1 MTESTKTI
9 FMAAA
14 AAVLLVVAIVAR
26 PKPPYVEPEGVVG
39 KPLFATNWSDPRDA
53 RSMQMTT
60 FDETTQAANDFQVAL
75 VDGKWAIPSHG
86 NYPANAQEHVNKA
99 ANALI
104 NLTVLDVVTDEPRFH
119 EQYGVVEPDPAKI
132 KGLAYGVGKL
142 VTVKDKDGNALAR
155 LVVGKQ
161 DKASGGSE
169 TSSVRFVRKA
179 GQDRVYKVKLDGDL
193 FSTKFADWIDPDL
206 LDLKQHWDIT
216 KMQIHDNDLE
226 DTGDRI
232 GVVRKD
238 DIDLAYNDQKGSW
251 SVGKLVNYK
260 EGKPVES
267 KLAADEELDT
277 TKLNDAKMN
286 LSGLKIADV
295 AHKPDSLADK
305 LKKNKEFF
313 DDKEARES
321 LGRWGFVAD
330 SSKKPPEIVAGG
342 GDFIVGMKD
351 GVEYTVRFGTTRHTL
366 SEGGDS
372 KAKKDESK
380 TGDETKRAET
390 IRRVFVTARFNE
402 DLIPKPTL
410 EKVPEA
416 KPAEMKPS
424 DKKPGESKP
433 DEKKPA
439 DKAAP
444 AKPPAAGGPTNKA
457 PDSKKPD
464 GRKSADAPRP
474 ELLLALADDAQPPAA
489 AKGAS
494 KAAPPSGSPGA
505 AGAPKPP
512 AAGATTTGK
521 APEAA
526 KGDAANNP
534 ADAKKP
540 DAGAK
545 TGADKNAP
553 SDLKRADEEK
563 ARDAERQRIEADNKR
578 KTDDYNATVKKGKE
592 RAKQLND
599 RFADWY
605 YFITE
610 DDYKKIHVGRAEI
623 VKKKPAPEGA
633 SGTTPT
639 PGLGPGLTDPFQQR
653 GTATGK

>member
-9 FMAAA
+9 SMAAA
-14 AAVLLVVAIVAR
+14 AAVLLAVAVFAR

-53 RSMQMTT
+53 KSMQMTT
-60 FDETTQAANDFQVAL
+60 FDETTQAPTDFQVAL

-99 ANALI
+99 ANELI
-104 NLTVLDVVTDEPRFH
+104 NLKVLEVVTDEPRFH

-155 LVVGKQ
+155 LVIGKS
-161 DKASGGSE
+161 DKSTSE
-169 TSSVRFVRKA
+169 TGPSSLRFVRKA
-179 GQDRVYKVKLDGDL
+179 GEDRVYKVKLDGDL

-226 DTGDRI
+226 DRADGMA
-232 GVVRKD
+232 VARKD

-260 EGKPVES
+260 EGKPVEG

-277 TKLNDAKMN
+277 TKLNDAKTN
-286 LSGLKIADV
+286 LSALKIADV

-305 LKKNKEFF
+305 LKKNKDFLN
-313 DDKEARES
+313 DKEARES
-321 LGRWGFVAD
+321 LGRWGFVPD
-330 SSKKPPEIVAGG
+330 SSKKPPEIVSGG
-342 GDFIVGMKD
+342 GDYVVGMKD

-366 SEGGDS
+366 TEGGDS
-372 KAKKDESK
+372 KAKKDDTK

-402 DLIPKPTL
+402 DLIPKPAL
-410 EKVPEA
+410 EKVSDV
-416 KPAEMKPS
+416 KPAEQKPA
-424 DKKPGESKP
+424 
-433 DEKKPA
+433 EKASSPPPA

-444 AKPPAAGGPTNKA
+444 AKPPAASAPNSKA
-457 PDSKKPD
+457 PDVKKAD
-464 GRKSADAPRP
+464 GKKSADANRP

-489 AKGAS
+489 TKGAD
-494 KAAPPSGSPGA
+494 KAAAKNGS
-505 AGAPKPP
+505 AGTPAPAKPP
-512 AAGATTTGK
+512 AAGVTAAK
-521 APEAA
+521 AP
-526 KGDAANNP
+526 GDAAKSP

-540 DAGAK
+540 DDAKKPNADAK

-610 DDYKKIHVGRAEI
+610 DDYKKVHVGRAEI
-623 VKKKPAPEGA
+623 VKKKPAPEGGA
-633 SGTTPT
+633 ATPST
-639 PGLGPGLTDPFQQR
+639 PGLGPGLTDPFQK
-653 GTATGK
+653 ATQGK